1 MLMYNG
7 QNHRYELV
15 IKNALIV
22 LAQVVILY
30 ICPRSCLIIWA
41 KYLGDNCNQ
50 NFYLVKYIVGYTFGN
65 RSYRRST

>member
-1 MLMYNG
+1 MLMYSG

-30 ICPRSCLIIWA
+30 ICPCSCLKIWA
-41 KYLGDNCNQ
+41 EYLGDNCNQ
-50 NFYLVKYIVGYTFGN
+50 IFYLGRYIVGYTFGN
-65 RSYRRST
+65 RSCRRSI